1 MRYILGIIILTS
13 ILTSTKVEA
22 LHDDYMDELNCLA
35 LNIYF
40 ESRGESSLGQKAVAW
55 VTLNRTNSPEY
66 PDDICDVVYDR
77 GQFSWTR
84 DKKSNEPK
92 DNNAW
97 ARALYIAY
105 VIFKTHNISND
116 PTDGAVMFHTLNS
129 KPYWRKSYVV
139 TAKIDGHIFYKKET
153 SNG

>member
-22 LHDDYMDELNCLA
+22 QHDDYMNELNCLA

-84 DKKSNEPK
+84 DKRSDDPK
-92 DNNAW
+92 DDNAW

-105 VIFKTHNISND
+105 VILKTHKVSND

-129 KPYWRKSYVV
+129 KPSWRKSYVV
-139 TAKIDGHIFYKKET
+139 TTKIDGHIFYKKEL